1 MHLEKNETSKEKAVD
16 VVVAMGPY
24 GPLRWNDTPQGVRDR
39 KACLLGRIAALYAY
53 GTETTEECKP
63 RTLFESPLKRSSMLR
78 TVTKWADSM
87 PTRNFKRR
95 LVSICMDCPGVNA
108 EALEVQP
115 FDMDELERWYSW
127 ELEHLQSLDALKTSL
142 ARLWPGT
149 RDGRPFADLGVPL
162 DKYRRWRCLEN
173 LMSRDVERCLN
184 EAWNAV
190 IDDESFIDRPDFNND
205 KEAFVSWF
213 QKPGRVSCR
222 RTFVETWKREERRLL
237 AIDPRQRD
245 REYEREG
252 V

>member
-149 RDGRPFADLGVPL
+149 RDGRPFAELGVPL

-213 QKPGRVSCR
+213 QKSDRASCR
-222 RTFVETWKREERRLL
+222 RAFVETWKREEHRLL

-245 REYEREG
+245 GEYEREG